1 MANLQFKGFYTTQDI
16 VSFVVA
22 GAADTP
28 GVTASNPIFDA
39 TVDWGSGGQQNIRY
53 TASSGNG
60 IVISDKKVN
69 LIHTDNTNSSSPE
82 IKYYGSTG
90 LKLVSITGGWKNA
103 LNDTDSYLALP
114 KQSVSRYGSNVFLN
128 NKKGDL
134 SMTADQSDLVF
145 KFSGDYIGLRSSDG
159 IKLVKGQKYSIP
171 SNDFNF
177 RLESN
182 SHLDAVYSDG
192 ELDTKTESGFLQ
204 YFYDIDG
211 VTYSSEFEIVDS
223 VDTSI
228 APALSEWDGM
238 LTQRYSVDES
248 AYDIFTFHGNSINPM
263 NKRKAFRINLGT
275 DFGLHGVG
283 DFANYGMQRVENMS
297 GHTQSFSGAID
308 HMFAGCTNFKFSSV
322 ISNMNLNGITSM
334 LGFMSGCSS
343 YVEHFKL
350 NNITASV
357 LTDLTG
363 CFEYSAYKAVNIKNW
378 DVSQVTSVESFL
390 ESTTYNRAGISE
402 NWNTSNVTSFKSMFK
417 NNSHFKQYLGGID
430 VSSAQSMEGMFHNAK
445 EYNGYSAQWN
455 VSNVSSF
462 ANMFRG
468 ASSFNKPI
476 SKWKTGSA
484 TSMKG
489 MFCNASSFNKTVW
502 AQPGT
507 ERWDTSNVESFES
520 MFEGSSFGESTKSWN
535 IGKVKSF
542 KNMFKNNTGFNY
554 QLPTWGGQFGEN
566 LAENEKSIDFTGMF
580 ESSVFNQPVKGWNV
594 SSAISV
600 KNMFKDN
607 TEFNSQLFPGW
618 KLKGTKCENVTNFL
632 CGTTAL
638 SAAVKSASTSDLI
651 KDPLKTYG
659 NTLKNCIGFPLMFC
673 TDDSAMPDELKS
685 NTYKTY
691 RSAWESE
698 NLFEVGGEEPPEPL
712 PNEVT
717 CVNDNFDNW
726 ISFDTPVITINEN
739 GSTGK
744 ISFSNFTVDSSQA
757 PHSCVD
763 TGTMYAFIVKR
774 GYSSDSLATSIL
786 YSITSLDSNV
796 YGWGT
801 CSLIRTSDDSFVSTD
816 RFTSSNSSTAWVD
829 LDTSSSNFYSS
840 PSWTVNTAVTQSF
853 SSWLGSDNIDIIFQ
867 SVGIDYTADTP
878 EVVMFNDTVQADT
891 VQLVAPETPVR
902 PSISRHGGHL
912 IYLNSDGTVQAK
924 GTNWA
929 GQLGDGTTNTSET
942 SFVDV
947 DIDDIVQV
955 DTGSGFT
962 VYLKSDGTV
971 WAAGYNS
978 RGQLGDGTTTS
989 RSNPVQV
996 KNSDGTAFSDVIQIS
1011 TGNGNTFYLKSDGTV

>member
-53 TASSGNG
+53 SHFSGNG
-60 IVISDKKVN
+60 IAISDKKVN

-82 IKYYGSTG
+82 IKYYSSTG

-103 LNDTDSYLALP
+103 WNDTDSYLALP

-134 SMTADQSDLVF
+134 SMAADQSDLVF

-297 GHTQSFSGAID
+297 GHTQSFSGSID
-308 HMFAGCTNFKFSSV
+308 HMFAGCTNLKFSSV

-390 ESTTYNRAGISE
+390 EGTTYNRAGISE

-484 TSMKG
+484 TTMKG

-554 QLPTWGGQFGEN
+554 QLPTWAGQFGEN

-638 SAAVKSASTSDLI
+638 SAAVNSTSTSDLI

-673 TDDSAMPDELKS
+673 TDDSA
-685 NTYKTY
+685 
-691 RSAWESE
+691 
-698 NLFEVGGEEPPEPL
+698 
-712 PNEVT
+712 
-717 CVNDNFDNW
+717 
-726 ISFDTPVITINEN
+726 
-739 GSTGK
+739 
-744 ISFSNFTVDSSQA
+744 
-757 PHSCVD
+757 
-763 TGTMYAFIVKR
+763 YA
-774 GYSSDSLATSIL
+774 G
-786 YSITSLDSNV
+786 
-796 YGWGT
+796 
-801 CSLIRTSDDSFVSTD
+801 
-816 RFTSSNSSTAWVD
+816 
-829 LDTSSSNFYSS
+829 
-840 PSWTVNTAVTQSF
+840 
-853 SSWLGSDNIDIIFQ
+853 
-867 SVGIDYTADTP
+867 
-878 EVVMFNDTVQADT
+878 
-891 VQLVAPETPVR
+891 
-902 PSISRHGGHL
+902 
-912 IYLNSDGTVQAK
+912 
-924 GTNWA
+924 
-929 GQLGDGTTNTSET
+929 
-942 SFVDV
+942 
-947 DIDDIVQV
+947 
-955 DTGSGFT
+955 
-962 VYLKSDGTV
+962 
-971 WAAGYNS
+971 
-978 RGQLGDGTTTS
+978 
-989 RSNPVQV
+989 
-996 KNSDGTAFSDVIQIS
+996 
-1011 TGNGNTFYLKSDGTV
+1011 

>member
-82 IKYYGSTG
+82 IKYYSSTG
-90 LKLVSITGGWKNA
+90 NKTVSITGGWKNA

-134 SMTADQSDLVF
+134 SMSTDQSDLVF
-145 KFSGDYIGLRSSDG
+145 KFGGDYIGLRSSDG
-159 IKLVKGQKYSIP
+159 IKLVKGEKYSIP

-223 VDTSI
+223 VDASI

-350 NNITASV
+350 NNATASV

-390 ESTTYNRAGISE
+390 EGTTYNRAGISE

-554 QLPTWGGQFGEN
+554 QLPTWAGQFGEN

-580 ESSVFNQPVKGWNV
+580 ESSVFNQSVKGWNV

-638 SAAVKSASTSDLI
+638 HTAINSPLTPDSI
-651 KDPLKTYG
+651 KNTLTTYG
-659 NTLKNCIGFPLMFC
+659 DTVKDSIGFALMFC
-673 TDDSAMPDELKS
+673 TDDSSIPDELKS
-685 NTYKTY
+685 DTYKTY
-691 RSAWESE
+691 RSAWESGNSVE
-698 NLFEVGGEEPPEPL
+698 VVEETPEELPSESSHVFSTKEQLRAAVIDWYEECSASYTNATNLAGDSLEYGPIGDWDVSAITDFSDLFDMELYHTAKSRYIAFVDLSGWDVSNGTNFSGMFREFWGRGGIDISGWDLGKATDCGSMFVGIPFAQYIKGLSTLGSTFTSEIKNLSFMLADIRSAYGDYYDTESSSIVEFDLSSWNVGSVTNMYSMFDGSTSHINGNGLILTSRVTSFGDLSSWDVSNVTNMYDMFAFLPNLEQPGDLSGWCVSQITSEPL
-712 PNEVT
+712 
-717 CVNDNFDNW
+717 NFAKN
-726 ISFDTPVITINEN
+726 
-739 GSTGK
+739 
-744 ISFSNFTVDSSQA
+744 
-757 PHSCVD
+757 
-763 TGTMYAFIVKR
+763 
-774 GYSSDSLATSIL
+774 AT
-786 YSITSLDSNV
+786 
-796 YGWGT
+796 W
-801 CSLIRTSDDSFVSTD
+801 
-816 RFTSSNSSTAWVD
+816 
-829 LDTSSSNFYSS
+829 
-840 PSWTVNTAVTQSF
+840 
-853 SSWLGSDNIDIIFQ
+853 
-867 SVGIDYTADTP
+867 
-878 EVVMFNDTVQADT
+878 E
-891 VQLVAPETPVR
+891 
-902 PSISRHGGHL
+902 
-912 IYLNSDGTVQAK
+912 
-924 GTNWA
+924 
-929 GQLGDGTTNTSET
+929 TNTSLQPNWGA
-942 SFVDV
+942 SC
-947 DIDDIVQV
+947 
-955 DTGSGFT
+955 
-962 VYLKSDGTV
+962 
-971 WAAGYNS
+971 
-978 RGQLGDGTTTS
+978 
-989 RSNPVQV
+989 
-996 KNSDGTAFSDVIQIS
+996 
-1011 TGNGNTFYLKSDGTV
+1011 